1 MRKRQ
6 KPNGPKDKLAVRGL
20 EQRFQ
25 NVISLTPVCSN
36 ENTSSKIT
44 LKSPRGDL
52 LQMLERV
59 LKMQ

>member
-1 MRKRQ
+1 M
-6 KPNGPKDKLAVRGL
+6 AVL
-20 EQRFQ
+20 DSEQRFQ
-25 NVISLTPVCSN
+25 NVISLTPLCSN